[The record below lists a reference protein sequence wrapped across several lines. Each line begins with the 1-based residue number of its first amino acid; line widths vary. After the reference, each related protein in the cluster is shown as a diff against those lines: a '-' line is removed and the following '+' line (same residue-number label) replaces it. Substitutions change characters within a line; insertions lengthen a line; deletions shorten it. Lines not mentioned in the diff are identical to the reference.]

1 MDDSLTAF
9 HSPFRF
15 IPTAQASLAMAYFGL
30 GVAWSLYHPFTGDIS
45 RPLLSTVGILL
56 IGGVWLK
63 YVFEPKRFFQD
74 LRDPL
79 YGSLM
84 APMTM
89 SLLLM
94 ADFLSEVS
102 VRAAI
107 FIWYPAVVMHIFM
120 MCYFFFHQFKSF
132 DKSHIYP
139 SWFLYPVGLISSTL
153 AGPKLGFGDESELV
167 AHICIAAYFCMLPF
181 VLYRLCFLD
190 SLPRNSRPVLAIMAA
205 PVNLALTAYLV
216 NMTNPD
222 PVLAGALAGVGIM
235 MTLFVYLCY
244 FDLLREPF
252 QPTLAALTFPSV
264 ISAVAMERLTL
275 WLGTDFPHWSWLERL
290 GLIELTVATLLVSW
304 VSFGYI
310 RHYGFGK

>member
-1 MDDSLTAF
+1 MDVRLTAF

-15 IPTAQASLAMAYFGL
+15 IPTAQSSLAMAFFGL
-30 GVAWSLYHPFTGDIS
+30 GVAWSLYHPITGHLT
-45 RPLLSTVGILL
+45 RPILSTIGILL
-56 IGGVWLK
+56 IGPVWLK
-63 YVFEPKRFFQD
+63 YIFEPKRFFQD

-94 ADFLSEVS
+94 ADFLAEVNVS
-102 VRAAI
+102 VAAVV
-107 FIWYPAVVMHIFM
+107 WYPAMAMHIFM
-120 MCYFFFHQFKSF
+120 MCYFLFYQLKNFEKCN
-132 DKSHIYP
+132 IYP

-153 AGPKLGFGDESELV
+153 AGPKLGFDNESALL
-167 AHICIAAYFCMLPF
+167 AHICIGAYFCMLPF
-181 VLYRLCFLD
+181 VLYRLCFLE

-216 NMTNPD
+216 NMPNPD

-244 FDLLREPF
+244 IDLLKEPF

-264 ISAVAMERLTL
+264 ISAVAMERLIL
-275 WLGTDFPHWSWLERL
+275 WLGKDFPHWAWLERL
-290 GLIELTVATLLVSW
+290 GLVELTVATLLVSW
-304 VSFGYI
+304 VSFCYC

>member
-1 MDDSLTAF
+1 MDTELSVF
-9 HSPFRF
+9 RSPFRF
-15 IPTAQASLAMAYFGL
+15 VPTAQSSLAMAFFGL
-30 GVAWSLYHPFTGDIS
+30 GVAWTLYHPPTGELT
-45 RPLLSTVGILL
+45 RPLLSVIGIFL
-56 IGGVWLK
+56 IAPVWLK
-63 YVFEPKRFFQD
+63 YAFEPKRFLQD

-94 ADFLSEVS
+94 ADFLAEFDTK
-102 VRAAI
+102 AAAM
-107 FIWYPAVVMHIFM
+107 IWYPAMTMHVFM
-120 MCYFFFHQFKSF
+120 ACYFFFHQFKSF
-132 DKSHIYP
+132 EKCNIYP

-153 AGPKLGFGDESELV
+153 AAPKLGFTDESALL
-167 AHICIAAYFCMLPF
+167 AHVCIGAYFFMLPF
-181 VLYRLCFLD
+181 VLYRLCFLE
-190 SLPRNSRPVLAIMAA
+190 SLPKNSRPVLAIMAA

-216 NMTNPD
+216 NLPNPD

-244 FDLLREPF
+244 FDLLKEPF
-252 QPTLAALTFPSV
+252 QPTIAALTFPSV

-275 WLGTDFPHWSWLERL
+275 WLEKDHAHWAWLERL
-290 GLIELTVATLLVSW
+290 GLAELTVATLLVAW
-304 VSFGYI
+304 VSMGYI

>member
-1 MDDSLTAF
+1 MDVSLTVF

-15 IPTAQASLAMAYFGL
+15 IPTAQASLAMAFFGL
-30 GVAWSLYHPFTGDIS
+30 GTAWALYHPITGTYS
-45 RPLLSTVGILL
+45 RPLLSTIGILL
-56 IGGVWLK
+56 IAPVWLK
-63 YVFEPKRFFQD
+63 YLFEPKRFCQD

-94 ADFLSEVS
+94 ADFLAEIHVEA
-102 VRAAI
+102 AAI
-107 FIWYPAVVMHIFM
+107 VWYPAMTMHIFM
-120 MCYFFFHQFKSF
+120 AAYFFFHQAKTFEKCN
-132 DKSHIYP
+132 IYP

-153 AGPKLGFGDESELV
+153 AGPKLGFDHESAML
-167 AHICIAAYFCMLPF
+167 AHVCIGAYFCMLPF
-181 VLYRLCFLD
+181 VLYRLCFLE

-216 NMTNPD
+216 NLPSPD

-244 FDLLREPF
+244 FDLLKEPF
-252 QPTLAALTFPSV
+252 QPTIAALTFPSV

-290 GLIELTVATLLVSW
+290 GLFELVVATLLVTW
-304 VSFGYI
+304 VSVGYI
-310 RHYGFGK
+310 RHYGFGR